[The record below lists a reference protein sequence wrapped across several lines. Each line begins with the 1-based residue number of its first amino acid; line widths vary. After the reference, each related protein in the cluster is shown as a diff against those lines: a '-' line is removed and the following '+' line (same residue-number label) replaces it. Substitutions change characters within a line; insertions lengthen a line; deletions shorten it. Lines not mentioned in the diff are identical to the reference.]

1 MFRASLSPR
10 RCAAFVSFFAVSA
23 TASLAVAEESAPA
36 AVSASEPAPI
46 KAEPAAPKAE
56 SGPTPAEK
64 KGAYALPFS
73 MRPAIASNLVRLD
86 GTYAS
91 VDGGKIIV
99 STLTGGYKPIESI
112 PDLGFYVRAA
122 WVHTVPDAGSNGG
135 GFSNPLFFGL
145 YAPEI
150 APHLRLAAFV
160 GVTAPIGAGG
170 GNTPDAV
177 NRGAVTGAIYA
188 RQAMDNAL
196 FAVNYLTPT
205 AGVGLAWI
213 DQGFTAQV
221 EVTVLELIRARG
233 SDLDKDS
240 TRTNFTCGLS
250 VGYRIIPML
259 TASAELHYQRWL
271 STPLAVEKDETKRS
285 QATFGFGLRANLP
298 LTKTIAMRPG
308 IGYFQGLDDPMQLQK
323 YRILQLDVP
332 IAF

>member
-10 RCAAFVSFFAVSA
+10 RCAAFVSFLAFLAASA
-23 TASLAVAEESAPA
+23 TASLALAEEPQPAAPA
-36 AVSASEPAPI
+36 APAT
-46 KAEPAAPKAE
+46 EAAPPKADQ
-56 SGPTPAEK
+56 PTPAEK

-86 GTYAS
+86 GTYAK
-91 VDGGKIIV
+91 VDGGKILV
-99 STLTGGYKPIESI
+99 STLTAGYKPIDSL
-112 PDLGFYVRAA
+112 PDLGFYVRGA
-122 WVHTVPDAGSNGG
+122 WVHTAPDAGSNGS
-135 GFSNPLFFGL
+135 GFANPLFFGL

-150 APHLRLAAFV
+150 APKLRLALFL

-170 GNTPDAV
+170 GNSPDPV
-177 NRGAVTGAIYA
+177 TRGAVTGAIYA

-205 AGVGLAWI
+205 VGAGLAWI
-213 DQGFTAQV
+213 DKGFTAQV
-221 EVTVLELIRARG
+221 EATVLELIRARG
-233 SDLDKDS
+233 SDVDKDS

-285 QATFGFGLRANLP
+285 QATVGFGLRANLP
-298 LTKTIAMRPG
+298 LTKTIAARPG
-308 IGYFQGLDDPMQLQK
+308 IGYFQGLDEPMQLQK
-323 YRILQLDVP
+323 YRIVQLDLP